1 MDHCSDKG
9 TPAAALHQKERAAA
23 ITFAAARSIGT
34 RSGRFADPTGYNRP
48 GRSVGR
54 YLTTFTT
61 AVDVSCRWRP
71 RSSQAH
77 TSDDS
82 AALKYH
88 RAADSAD
95 R

>member
-1 MDHCSDKG
+1 MDHCSDKA
-9 TPAAALHQKERAAA
+9 PVAAVPHQKERAAA
-23 ITFAAARSIGT
+23 SIFAAARSIGPGSF
-34 RSGRFADPTGYNRP
+34 RDPTGYNRP